1 MYNLEYIF
9 RNISF
14 FISLL
19 SSNKVSFDFRNKM
32 YLIPLEVIEK
42 FGSVSAKNKSDC
54 GEHIETL
61 AYLVGYKSNDDFIGT
76 HLVFPEQEGTG
87 DRVDDKGKSK

>member
-1 MYNLEYIF
+1 MNRHLD
-9 RNISF
+9 ISF
-14 FISLL
+14 LNFLL

-32 YLIPLEVIEK
+32 YLIPLEVIKK

-76 HLVFPEQEGTG
+76 HQVFPEQEGRS
-87 DRVDDKGKSK
+87 DSVDDKGKSK